1 MRYKSTRCWVNADG
15 GITKNVPT
23 SDNAIKFDS
32 MFEAKVYCTLLHEFQ
47 ASQDWAITIQYPIS
61 LYSTNTYIK
70 PVRSMKWKCD
80 FAIFDARDLV
90 TNFSPPVLLV
100 EAKGQ
105 VSQDFLFTLALL
117 DERTLE
123 RLIVCC
129 ADNQAVKRIQRAS
142 NFDIPIVK
150 TLKDLPHYLKVHS

>member
-1 MRYKSTRCWVNADG
+1 MRYKSTRCWVNADR

-32 MFEAKVYCTLLHEFQ
+32 MFEAKVYCSLLHEFQ
-47 ASQDWAITIQYPIS
+47 ASQNWDITCQYPVPLHSMNSSIR
-61 LYSTNTYIK
+61 

-80 FAIFDARDLV
+80 FALFDARDSS
-90 TNFSPPVLLV
+90 TIFSPPVFLV

-105 VSQDFLFTLALL
+105 VSQNFLFTLALL

-129 ADNQAVKRIQRAS
+129 ADNQAVKKIRRAS

-150 TLKDLPHYLKVHS
+150 TLKDLPHYLKVHR

>member
-32 MFEAKVYCTLLHEFQ
+32 MFEAKVYCSLLHEFQ
-47 ASQDWAITIQYPIS
+47 ASQNWAITRQYPIPIHS
-61 LYSTNTYIK
+61 INSSIR
-70 PVRSMKWKCD
+70 PVWSMKWKCD
-80 FAIFDARDLV
+80 FALFDARDLV
-90 TNFSPPVLLV
+90 TIFSPPVFLV

-123 RLIVCC
+123 RLIICC
-129 ADNQAVKRIQRAS
+129 ADNQAVKKIRRVS

-150 TLKDLPHYLKVHS
+150 TLKELPHYLKVHC